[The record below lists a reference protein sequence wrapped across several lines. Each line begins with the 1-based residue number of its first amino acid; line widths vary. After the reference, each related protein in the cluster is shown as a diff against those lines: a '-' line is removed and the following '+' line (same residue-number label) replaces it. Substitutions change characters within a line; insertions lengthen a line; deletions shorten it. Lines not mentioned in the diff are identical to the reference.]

1 MLKERAREIRLN
13 KKVWVLKLLVCTIM
27 YKVIENKMDEVVPT
41 EDDDIVD
48 SDREIGVVPA
58 KKRKTNDEKL
68 DKEEKVKGAEAN
80 GKFENL

>member
-1 MLKERAREIRLN
+1 
-13 KKVWVLKLLVCTIM
+13 M
-27 YKVIENKMDEVVPT
+27 YKVIENEMEEVVPT
-41 EDDDIVD
+41 EDDGIVD

-68 DKEEKVKGAEAN
+68 DKEEKVEGAEAN

>member
-27 YKVIENKMDEVVPT
+27 YKVIENEMEEVVPT
-41 EDDDIVD
+41 EDDGIVD

-68 DKEEKVKGAEAN
+68 DKEEKVKSAEAN

>member
-1 MLKERAREIRLN
+1 
-13 KKVWVLKLLVCTIM
+13 M
-27 YKVIENKMDEVVPT
+27 YKVIENEMEEVVPT
-41 EDDDIVD
+41 EDDGIVD

-68 DKEEKVKGAEAN
+68 DKEEKVKSAEAN

>member
-1 MLKERAREIRLN
+1 ME
-13 KKVWVLKLLVCTIM
+13 
-27 YKVIENKMDEVVPT
+27 EVVPT
-41 EDDDIVD
+41 EDDGIVD

-68 DKEEKVKGAEAN
+68 DKEEKVKSAEAN